1 MQQFGSTIYFVVQ
14 WLVEHGDASIET
26 LVDGIKVFGVRDQ
39 GIQVGDSK
47 PAIEKKWIVMRN
59 SME

>member
-47 PAIEKKWIVMRN
+47 PAIEKKKIY
-59 SME
+59 